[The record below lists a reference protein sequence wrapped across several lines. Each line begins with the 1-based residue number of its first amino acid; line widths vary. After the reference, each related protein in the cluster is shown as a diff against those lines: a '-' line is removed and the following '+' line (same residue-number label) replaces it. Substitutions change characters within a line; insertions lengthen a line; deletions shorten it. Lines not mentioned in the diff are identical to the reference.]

1 VDTAA
6 LSAAAAA
13 AAFFTGAFFA
23 AASVTLAL
31 VLGAVLRAVAATART
46 DSAGR
51 FSDELD
57 DTNYLSSD
65 DSLQGYSYNW
75 YSVVMP

>member
-1 VDTAA
+1 
-6 LSAAAAA
+6 
-13 AAFFTGAFFA
+13 
-23 AASVTLAL
+23 
-31 VLGAVLRAVAATART
+31 VLRAVAATARP

-65 DSLQGYSYNW
+65 DSLQGYWYYW